1 MSTIHEMA
9 EAYEQA
15 RTAPDALERA
25 FGLEEEVRAGG
36 VALVQA
42 RLQGQGAEF
51 CVDCDEEIPAARR
64 KAYPSA
70 VCCVECQSLREVR
83 RHG

>member
-1 MSTIHEMA
+1 MPVINEMA
-9 EAYEQA
+9 EALEQV
-15 RTAPDALERA
+15 RTAPDVTDRA
-25 FGLEEEVRAGG
+25 TGLEEADRIGG

-51 CVDCDEEIPAARR
+51 CADCDEEIPDARR

-70 VCCVECQSLREVR
+70 VCCVECQSLREGR
-83 RHG
+83 AQ